1 MLHKGGFK
9 MIVLIMCICAI
20 IIIYAI
26 GYAVWRD
33 EFPDWYIQFVAGC
46 LLAITLIFLGY
57 SVPTGVNYI
66 DTSVSRAQFYSVQKS
81 INAARERGE
90 TIENAA
96 MQQNIIDCNSWLAEA
111 KYYRSSIFK
120 YYVPKFIDT
129 MIEIK

>member
-1 MLHKGGFK
+1 MLYKGGFK

-33 EFPDWYIQFVAGC
+33 EFPDRYIKFVAGC
-46 LLAITLIFLGY
+46 LVAITLIFFTTLI
-57 SVPTGVNYI
+57 SLPVNYFCNGAN
-66 DTSVSRAQFYSVQKS
+66 RANFYSVQKS

-96 MQQNIIDCNSWLAEA
+96 MQQNIIDCNAWLAEA
-111 KYYRSSIFK
+111 KYYRSSIFRCF
-120 YYVPKFIDT
+120 VPKFIDT
-129 MIEIK
+129 MVEIK